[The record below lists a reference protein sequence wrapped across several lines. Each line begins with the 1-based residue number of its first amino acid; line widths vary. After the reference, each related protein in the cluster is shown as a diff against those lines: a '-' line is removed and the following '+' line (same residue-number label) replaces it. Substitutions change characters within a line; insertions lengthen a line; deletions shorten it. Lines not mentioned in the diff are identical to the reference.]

1 MQKNTRIMFMVYVYG
16 LC

>member
-1 MQKNTRIMFMVYVYG
+1 MCTKNTRVT